1 MRRRVDRSPECPEV
15 EGWAGAEVMAAQVG
29 VVVLGVAAT
38 VATAMAVGGM
48 VAVMEAV
55 ARGAVERAREAC
67 LHVVAVGR
75 LRVIGV
81 THGLRRRLKD
91 FGSVRSTFQP
101 AYVGAPQRLWRDL
114 FTGPALEHCF
124 DL

>member
-29 VVVLGVAAT
+29 V
-38 VATAMAVGGM
+38 AVGGM